1 MVKRLKLE
9 TRSVSKVVSSAPPP
23 RGRIFDYPNI
33 LTGEDAAAYEELRA
47 RVRAAIK
54 PVDIVEDMF
63 VADVVS
69 LQWEVVRWR
78 RLKLTLLQAAGLK
91 TLQNF
96 LVEQLQANYALHE
109 EYFASYLAKI
119 LRNSLPQEQADSAE
133 TLAAECAPS
142 TGEAD
147 AKLDEVLR
155 SIGLNSFMVLRD
167 SYAQKAK
174 ELVQEYMRR
183 EPNAVTLIDEL
194 LTEAGESMHSFMAD
208 GLAERLDYIERFDR
222 LTMNAEERRN
232 AMLGEI
238 ERRRAVFGAT
248 LRRNVQEIEDAE
260 FEEIGQRKNEP

>member
-1 MVKRLKLE
+1 MHFGKGESPMVKRLKLE

-109 EYFASYLAKI
+109 
-119 LRNSLPQEQADSAE
+119 SLS
-133 TLAAECAPS
+133 
-142 TGEAD
+142 GNI
-147 AKLDEVLR
+147 K
-155 SIGLNSFMVLRD
+155 RD
-167 SYAQKAK
+167 YK
-174 ELVQEYMRR
+174 
-183 EPNAVTLIDEL
+183 
-194 LTEAGESMHSFMAD
+194 
-208 GLAERLDYIERFDR
+208 
-222 LTMNAEERRN
+222 
-232 AMLGEI
+232 
-238 ERRRAVFGAT
+238 VFGA
-248 LRRNVQEIEDAE
+248 
-260 FEEIGQRKNEP
+260 

>member
-167 SYAQKAK
+167 SDAQK

-194 LTEAGESMHSFMAD
+194 LTEAGESTAD
-208 GLAERLDYIERFDR
+208 RVRAAADAGFRRVEIWNWRAKDLD
-222 LTMNAEERRN
+222 AV
-232 AMLGEI
+232 
-238 ERRRAVFGAT
+238 RRAMAAT
-248 LRRNVQEIEDAE
+248 GTALHVMCVE
-260 FEEIGQRKNEP
+260 